1 MMKNIIIIGS
11 GPAGLTAA
19 LYTSRA
25 MLEPLVISGLEPGGQ
40 LTTTTQVDNYPGFPE
55 GVLGPNLMENMRK
68 QAERFGTEFVNGA
81 ATKVDL
87 SSMPFKLWVED
98 KLFESRVFIIASG
111 ASSRLLGLESEKRLM
126 GKGVSTCATCDGFFF
141 KGKELVVVGGGDSAM
156 EESLFLTKFATK
168 VNIVHRRNELRASKI
183 MQQKAFDNAKVDF
196 IWSSVVEDIL
206 GTDEGAVK
214 GVKIK
219 NVDTGEIFEK
229 ECEGVF
235 IAIGHIPN
243 TQLFKGQLEMDE
255 KGYILTKNGTKTS
268 VPGVFVAGDV
278 QDPKYRQ
285 AVTAAGSGCMAA
297 MDAEKH
303 LEELHA
309 TKS

>member
-1 MMKNIIIIGS
+1 MKNIIIIGS

-55 GVLGPNLMENMRK
+55 GVLGPDLMENMRK

-98 KLFESRVFIIASG
+98 KLFESKVLIIASG

-168 VNIVHRRNELRASKI
+168 VNVAHRRNELRASKI
-183 MQQKAFDNAKVDF
+183 MQQKAFDNEKIDF

-206 GTDEGAVK
+206 GTDEGAVR

-255 KGYILTKNGTKTS
+255 KGYIFTKNGTKTS